1 MFNSSALLIAA
12 CISFL
17 QLLYWIITDPLALA
31 NRKFSL
37 TILEARNLNSE
48 SLGRN

>member
-1 MFNSSALLIAA
+1 MFNSSALLMAA

-17 QLLYWIITDPLALA
+17 QLLYWIITNQLALA
-31 NRKFSL
+31 NRNFPL

-48 SLGRN
+48 SLGQN